1 MNEQAS
7 VIEHYGHAGLAEKL
21 AAALA
26 TAGFADKRLS
36 PADLAPLDQFH
47 TRGMAA
53 TVELAAALAI
63 APGASVI
70 DIGSGLGGPSRYL
83 AAKYGCTVKGID
95 LSPAFVDAAAYLA
108 QRCGLADQVS
118 YDCADALALP
128 YPDGSFDIAWTQHVA
143 MNIADRTGLYGEV
156 HRVLK
161 PGGRLAIYDVV
172 LGSGGPIHYPVP
184 WSRSPDTSFVATA
197 EAMRSALETGR
208 LQGHAVGRP
217 YRPGRRLVRRTT
229 TVARRGPGRR
239 STGRPASAWPAHR
252 HGLRLPHPVGQSRPQ
267 SQGRPR
273 RNSSGH
279 RRASIAAGT
288 CGRIPQD
295 FLADLRLS
303 LQTQRGAVGCTEAG
317 AREPGSLVILCASA
331 GFEIVV
337 AIRLAHDCAIRANC
351 IRQLAISGV
360 DRRASVQLR
369 RERGRSALRRDLHPQ
384 QARCG
389 PLGLLLCGRR

>member
-1 MNEQAS
+1 MNEQAR

-197 EAMRSALETGR
+197 EAMRSALETAGFR
-208 LQGHAVGRP
+208 VTLWDDRTAQAV
-217 YRPGRRLVRRTT
+217 
-229 TVARRGPGRR
+229 
-239 STGRPASAWPAHR
+239 AWFAEQQ
-252 HGLRLPHPVGQSRPQ
+252 QSRAAAQ
-267 SQGRPR
+267 
-273 RNSSGH
+273 
-279 RRASIAAGT
+279 AAGA
-288 CGRIPQD
+288 P
-295 FLADLRLS
+295 
-303 LQTQRGAVGCTEAG
+303 AG
-317 AREPGSLVILCASA
+317 PPA
-331 GFEIVV
+331 
-337 AIRLAHDCAIRANC
+337 
-351 IRQLAISGV
+351 
-360 DRRASVQLR
+360 
-369 RERGRSALRRDLHPQ
+369 
-384 QARCG
+384 
-389 PLGLLLCGRR
+389 LGLHIAMGSDFPILSGNLGRNLREGRVGILQVIVERA